1 MYLSKLV
8 LNERERTVQRD
19 LSNAH
24 ALHQRIMQAFPDE
37 QRDNPCADWNV
48 LFRLE
53 PDSGIVLVQSGI
65 APNWTHLPSGYC
77 SDRTDQ
83 PIQFKPFEPQV
94 NHFQPGQRLQFRLK
108 ANPSKRDKQTRKLIG
123 MFHQTDQIAWLER
136 QAEQHGFTLLGV
148 DVIPTPNVFGVKEK
162 GKAPIRILTV
172 MYQGILEIT
181 DSAQFINA
189 MQQGIGRGR
198 SYGCGLL
205 SVARLPH

>member
-8 LNERERTVQRD
+8 LNERDRAVQHD

-37 QRDNPCADWNV
+37 QRDNPRADWNV
-48 LFRLE
+48 LFRQE

-65 APNWTHLPSGYC
+65 EPNWTHLPSGYL

-83 PIQFKPFEPQV
+83 PIQSKPCDFQIKRL
-94 NHFQPGQRLQFRLK
+94 QPGQILQFRLK

-123 MFHQTDQIAWLER
+123 MFHASDQIAWLER
-136 QAEQHGFTLLGV
+136 QASQHGFKPLGF
-148 DVIPTPNVFGVKEK
+148 DVIPTPNVFGIKAK
-162 GKAPIRILTV
+162 GTAPIRILTV
-172 MYQGILEIT
+172 LYQGTLEIT
-181 DSAQFINA
+181 DSALFISA
-189 MQQGIGRGR
+189 IQQGIGRGR

-205 SVARLPH
+205 SIARIMH

>member
-8 LNERERTVQRD
+8 LNERDRVVQGD

-37 QRDNPCADWNV
+37 QQENPRAHWNV
-48 LFRLE
+48 LFRQE
-53 PDSGIVLVQSGI
+53 PNSSIVLVQSSVE
-65 APNWTHLPSGYC
+65 PNWTHLSNCYLI
-77 SDRTDQ
+77 Q
-83 PIQFKPFEPQV
+83 PPNLASVDFAASRLEPRRV
-94 NHFQPGQRLQFRLK
+94 LQFRLK
-108 ANPSKRDKQTRKLIG
+108 ANPSKRDKQSRKLIG

-136 QAEQHGFTLLGV
+136 QANQHGFKLLGV
-148 DVIPTPNVFGVKEK
+148 DVIPTPNVFGVKEE

-172 MYQGILEIT
+172 MYQGILEIA
-181 DSAQFINA
+181 DSALFINA

-205 SVARLPH
+205 SVARLT